1 MKITFEKFNENINY
15 YSKATRTTGVN
26 AWRQDELQSQF
37 TSLIS
42 ECELTKEQLS
52 SLDSFMIGTDA
63 TIGLN
68 ETKNN
73 SVIEFSEFINSK
85 EETIQK
91 AKAA

>member
-1 MKITFEKFNENINY
+1 MKITFEKFNETINY

-26 AWRQDELQSQF
+26 AWKQDEVQKQF

-42 ECELTKEQLS
+42 DCDLNKEQLS
-52 SLDSFMIGTDA
+52 SLESFMIGTDA
-63 TIGLN
+63 TIDLS

-73 SVIEFSEFINSK
+73 SAIEFSEFVSSK